1 MTTTQAIA
9 AIAGVYFLAAGLG
22 LLLSTDFYAKLM
34 ANTRKYDPLPL
45 VLSAAVALIA
55 GMTILVLHW
64 RWTSALEV
72 VVSLIGLIAA
82 IKGAALLAL
91 PDAMRKWPALSRTW
105 LRVSGAVFAAIG
117 VSLVY
122 AGLVA

>member
-45 VLSAAVALIA
+45 VLSGAVALIA

-91 PDAMRKWPALSRTW
+91 PDAMRKWPALSPTW
-105 LRVSGAVFAAIG
+105 MRVSGAVFAAIG